1 MLNFWKNKVILKFNF
16 FIIIDKEETMLRH
29 RRRTTQHNKYG
40 IDVDED
46 FSNLKDMFASNIQ
59 QHKELKIELQRLRLE
74 NKLNQQ
80 IRRFIDKRLNQ
91 LNNKTKSEK

>member
-1 MLNFWKNKVILKFNF
+1 
-16 FIIIDKEETMLRH
+16 MLRH
-29 RRRTTQHNKYG
+29 RRRASQHNKYG
-40 IDVDED
+40 FDVDED
-46 FSNLKDMFASNIQ
+46 FSNVKDMFNSNKRHQ
-59 QHKELKIELQRLRLE
+59 ELKTELSRLKLE

>member
-1 MLNFWKNKVILKFNF
+1 MLNFWKNKVILKFIF
-16 FIIIDKEETMLRH
+16 LIVIDKENAMLRH

-40 IDVDED
+40 FDVGED
-46 FSNLKDMFASNIQ
+46 FSNVKNMFEDNIGN
-59 QHKELKIELQRLRLE
+59 KELKIELQRLRLE

-91 LNNKTKSEK
+91 LNNKTKSKK

>member
-1 MLNFWKNKVILKFNF
+1 MLSFWKNKVILRINF
-16 FIIIDKEETMLRH
+16 FIIIDKENAMLRH

-40 IDVDED
+40 FDVGED
-46 FSNLKDMFASNIQ
+46 FSNVKDMFEGNVR
-59 QHKELKIELQRLRLE
+59 HKELKIELQRLQLE

-80 IRRFIDKRLNQ
+80 IRRFIEKRLIQ